1 MRLTALLG
9 LPVLFWALPLVA
21 QPTALEGTEG
31 NLRLVM
37 DEAVVLQENLAF
49 LADFSDLAPLPDGGF
64 VVTTTGG
71 RTGGSDAAAVV
82 VYGADGQQK
91 RVLGRPGRGPH
102 EYEQPRLVATQGERI
117 LIWDQAQRKVSA
129 FAIEGTP
136 LDEWTGLSF
145 FLDGLAATPDQLALF
160 GLGTADEELVRLYDT
175 DTNSFTCR
183 TGTDTPAD
191 RMLMRVQVPV
201 GLTMY
206 EGDVLYAAPS
216 RTVVHRLQPNSCEEH
231 TLSFD
236 VPGFSVEETEGYP
249 PNSMEALEYA
259 WLNSRIV
266 GLHPVSGYLVI
277 EALLELEGDRHLL
290 VFDEDFVH
298 LDTIRYER
306 STEASVSRHVD
317 IADGQRLGFVTQE
330 EANGEVQRV
339 LSWWRVRTVE

>member
-1 MRLTALLG
+1 MRLTALLV
-9 LPVLFWALPLVA
+9 LPVFFWALPLVA
-21 QPTALEGTEG
+21 QPTALEGTAG
-31 NLRLVM
+31 SLRLVKG
-37 DEAVVLQENLAF
+37 ESVVLQENLTF
-49 LADFSDLAPLPDGGF
+49 LADLSGLASLPDGGF

-82 VYGADGQQK
+82 VYRADGQQE
-91 RVLGRPGRGPH
+91 RVLGRPGQGAH

-129 FAIEGTP
+129 FSIDGTP
-136 LDEWTGLSF
+136 LDEWTGLSV
-145 FLDGLAATPDQLALF
+145 FLEGLAATSNQFALF
-160 GLGTADEELVRLYDT
+160 GLGSVDEGLVHLYDT
-175 DTNSFTCR
+175 GTESFTCR
-183 TGTDTPAD
+183 SGTVTPAD

-201 GLTMY
+201 GLATY

-216 RTVVHRLQPNSCEEH
+216 RPVVHRLQPKSCVEH
-231 TLSFD
+231 TLPFD
-236 VPGFSVEETEGYP
+236 VPGFSVDETQGYP

-277 EALLELEGDRHLL
+277 EALLELEGDRLLL
-290 VFDEDFVH
+290 VFDENFVH

-306 STEASVSRHVD
+306 YTEAPVSRHVD

-330 EANGEVQRV
+330 EANGEVHRV
-339 LSWWRVRTVE
+339 LHWWRVQTVD